1 MKEYKA
7 LDISRR
13 AAAVTL
19 AACVAAAFLSGCAEI
34 KESEAEESM
43 LPVVRVGSDVY
54 PPYIYLDEDGNS
66 TGIDVDLATEA
77 FARMGY
83 SCEFVYIDWEEKAR
97 LVESGELDCLWGSF
111 SMEGRLDD
119 YRWAGPYMVS
129 NQVVAVQKDSDIY
142 CLADLEGRNVA
153 VQSTSKPESI
163 FINRTDSRIP
173 QLGNLISLEKRELM
187 YAFLGKGYVDA
198 VASHETSI
206 LQYME
211 DYGIDYR
218 ILDEKLMTVGIG
230 VAFANDD
237 DRGICEELDRTLEE
251 MREDGTSERIL
262 SKYLGNPEKYLE
274 VERLEY

>member
-1 MKEYKA
+1 
-7 LDISRR
+7 
-13 AAAVTL
+13 
-19 AACVAAAFLSGCAEI
+19 
-34 KESEAEESM
+34 
-43 LPVVRVGSDVY
+43 
-54 PPYIYLDEDGNS
+54 
-66 TGIDVDLATEA
+66 
-77 FARMGY
+77 
-83 SCEFVYIDWEEKAR
+83 
-97 LVESGELDCLWGSF
+97 
-111 SMEGRLDD
+111 
-119 YRWAGPYMVS
+119 
-129 NQVVAVQKDSDIY
+129 
-142 CLADLEGRNVA
+142 
-153 VQSTSKPESI
+153 
-163 FINRTDSRIP
+163 
-173 QLGNLISLEKRELM
+173 M